1 MHKRVVVVGT
11 LVLASLAMMTAW
23 PVRAVDFRS
32 NRTDGIQY
40 RGFSTNQQSSNQAY
54 NMFDIVSDP
63 GALSYGLYWKGGLR
77 NDALP
82 LVDNREQDPE
92 LTWDDFVAR
101 LGLSTPRPTFTPNV
115 PQGWSPIV
123 IDLDRTG
130 AIADHF
136 LVNVSLDV
144 TNTDANP
151 LLDPR
156 EQVIT
161 AYWPETA
168 NGLGNLSSDNPP
180 NRLEPHNAV
189 VSGNT
194 RIWRLKTREL
204 NPIKSVGS
212 ATGVVTQPPIY
223 SFIDGEHLLYLVI
236 GTGEN
241 NDPAKVVCLRIPPPI
256 GTGQPPQVPDPAN
269 YGDMWDPTDP
279 NSEGLVVWSYD
290 VEARSG
296 SGNIPVAGISFA
308 DFGDT
313 QVHRPNLYITTKD
326 GQLICLN
333 ARPLDQATVAQDG
346 DPVAGGERWKWETP
360 ATNTPL
366 AEFSY
371 GMTPAV
377 CRVPLS
383 GAYPSDT
390 LANAVQQHHVDE
402 WMVFVADDWGA
413 FRAFDAGGEANNLTN
428 PTDYDPRLR
437 WQDAAWQVNNAIVP
451 PTYTQIRRPSL
462 VAGEA
467 ERFKVPPVV
476 YQGGTPMTTSA
487 GVPVGAYDNGYDDEV
502 IFASERGRLY
512 VFKALGKLTVDPGNP
527 DDGEPVFETVN
538 NPPVES
544 GTVMRWQWPESDTAM
559 APASTAS
566 EEPRVWPREQIP
578 RVVIPRSPDNVLGP
592 EVPIDANYYVRSAL
606 ATSLGANANPNSGSP
621 NLDLGDDLIFVPY
634 LQDVTSD
641 EQTTPSSGTFDATKR
656 YFREY
661 VASLKPYPFVQAE
674 YPIEDLVSARITWTD
689 PVTMAVQ
696 TVYVGDDSNVPAAD
710 QVQIDRVFRIG
721 TVKPTGVTVTQATP
735 AAGYNPDIASLQDD
749 TAYLV
754 DQSFYYPPTDSEVFI
769 PFGPAYNTR
778 VELTYTYRDS
788 SGALQAARTDPP
800 AEVPSCYR
808 RDTTRPGYDRTVPAT
823 DFIVRG
829 RASLS
834 VNRARLQLQMVQTG
848 TVIEEH
854 PAQVDAADFTIYDQR
869 PPSMFAAGSAN
880 AGGLVLAPA
889 WYRGRIIAFNNR
901 LMPLTVL
908 PGNHDTNYPRTDIA
922 PNGDGDF
929 GPFADVTNLGLA
941 DNPGWTDIGASVTE
955 VDGWLYL
962 TYRNG
967 HTRAWSNLAGGA
979 PGTNGPNTPI
989 FTQPP
994 LPNFGNRVRAPIAIR
1009 LLDVPVGTTPTNQG
1023 VINGTYPY
1031 RDVSRTADGALLLEY
1046 GEDVHVLV
1054 DFGTFQLG
1062 DLQDNSEAMLNP
1074 NEPDPSGFYL
1084 DSRLL
1089 DPQNVVQAQLLSS
1102 IGAIGQ
1108 LSAPARG
1115 VAVYWDRGAS
1125 GRCFA
1130 LLTLNTGFP
1139 SGTNPLTPGTPVL
1152 REKAAGQFLANEA
1165 LYYLQVT
1172 QSGVQ
1177 WLWPHSDPNDP
1188 QGNPYPAGSVTLGQY
1203 PSFSD
1208 ATAAGAMPPNY
1219 NQPDPRRIHY
1229 WTIEPNQGST
1239 RFPRT
1244 AGPGNWDW
1252 LRPEARE
1259 YAPLLS
1265 YNNPLVL
1272 FYDPIRDDSGLT
1284 NAANIHG
1291 MYDGTSP
1298 VNALPLDPA
1307 SLSRTLPNDIRFRD
1321 RFTSATDQGRKN
1333 GDVYVT
1339 AITDGARSGTGQPL
1353 VPVVGVGVAGGG
1365 VGGAQAKQLL
1375 FGQHG
1380 RTTPDS
1386 ETTVP
1391 DLARLRVG
1399 ERSYLGTKSR
1409 SLTIRVQRAPL
1420 TKMGVG
1426 AAFGLAGTSSTPY
1439 PDPGNNLPP
1448 NIPQGSLQQNVNIW
1462 DDGPDG
1468 LYPSISEAR
1477 LLVTKTG
1484 TTVDLASGPVAIPG
1498 RAPNGA
1504 MPRVDQLESLTVQV
1518 DIPTYTPDDVYTTRW
1533 RTATPRGAAPWR
1545 VADNNNG
1552 IQGSLFNPFWPG
1564 QTILGLNAT
1573 PMWDRSE
1580 ARATSQ
1586 NTPAAPEPD
1595 PVPPGGHDQNQ
1606 DDRLRRVVV
1615 FVDSDNDGKLDLEPN
1630 RREAYRT
1637 FAVQVAVQPD
1647 MKLETQTPV
1656 VDFGNIHH
1664 GKKQPGLGAGALEI
1678 REYQRMAQLASSP
1691 ANADKAV
1698 ANFYNQWW
1706 RKIVLVNSGNVN
1718 LAYVKPE
1725 LIYQEIGQQ
1734 PKIRALPAEGN
1745 DWFRALPLIQATTPT
1760 ALADPFQIFLR
1771 TSFDDQM
1778 LPDASLA
1785 YAAAD
1790 RGLWVQ
1796 KAPVG
1801 GGLPGTVAYAD
1812 NIIDSRSGAKG
1823 QAVFRDPSLAAN
1835 NWQNG
1840 RQLWMTL
1847 NLPTGSAL
1855 GQYSGTMTYYNDRMV
1870 TLVKNPSLPLGY
1882 TYGEFNGG
1890 RTGLLERQ
1898 IGGEPVE
1905 PMIDP
1910 PIQLKARVTETL
1922 IQGRYQYAAAT
1933 PGNPMGT
1940 QVLDRPDRRIMPAAS
1955 LAVDPASSETR
1966 LRIVYASNRA
1976 GIASTRPQ
1984 PLMYDLWGTELLFNA
1999 TRGLFPYDELPDD
2012 REPWSAWPGFTNPTT
2027 AFSLFTNMNG
2037 FLGATPPAVGAVT
2050 KPSLV
2055 HDLDGNG
2062 ILAWTDKIST
2072 LGMAA
2077 GQGTNERFRI
2087 VYQGVHGNQFAPMIL
2102 NPGGQVPDPR
2112 VERSGVRMVPTSASP
2127 AEWFAFYAM
2136 GSGPRHGLGFT
2147 WSPNPA
2153 NPTGVNTW
2161 RPEHTIPTSRSLS
2174 SIQDPHVFLT
2184 EIGTTGS
2191 AVPEMAWTAYAGA
2204 SQRRGL
2210 TDVYLSRFQLSA
2222 LRSPGQK
2229 GVDAMGRPLN
2239 QLGKANDYGMTPFP
2253 RVSGAVL
2260 QGNPNR
2266 TLYAADGIDWITNPT
2281 NDVKVYLVRPDKTS
2295 GAGSPGSPLPLLGVP
2310 PNDTL
2315 SPTGERIA
2323 GLDPNLIASAPAA
2336 SRPTLQA
2343 VRVIAD
2349 AAAGT
2354 IRFTVDTRMLARLLA
2369 PTPTMT
2375 ADSPD
2380 PLILADYTP
2389 QTLRVTRGDV
2399 SAHDPVIVPV
2409 LSDSVNGPVYDASWF
2424 LQHRDGTKWS
2434 AEEPVAG
2441 IADRLWVFWRR
2452 TSGAAAGSPSCY
2464 YKVLRPG
2471 VRVRAGAIRGI
2482 TTSDLTVTPM
2492 PQEVNP
2498 QTGQIYFPATME
2510 GQVVT
2515 VAYRTPYGASISE
2528 THRVTWQD
2536 ETGERPVPMDAAV
2549 NEGSLD
2555 AFASYETAAMTTFGS
2570 TTRTALRK
2578 MERVWLFW
2586 SSTRGTGGDIYSA
2599 TLAPRIGPEVAVS
2612 GSATAFYPYSSSRP
2626 GFSGVGSRRGPAPR
2640 TAAFATYTRRR
2651 PFVQAPIVHRGPLV
2665 PVRRRSAARRAAG
2678 E

>member
-40 RGFSTNQQSSNQAY
+40 TGFSTNQQSSNQAY
-54 NMFDIVSDP
+54 NIYDILSDP
-63 GALSYGLYWKGGLR
+63 GAPSYGLYWKGGLR
-77 NDALP
+77 NDPLP

-92 LTWDDFVAR
+92 LTWTDFVTR

-130 AIADHF
+130 AAADHF

-144 TNTDANP
+144 TNTNP
-151 LLDPR
+151 DPLMDPR

-168 NGLGNLSSDNPP
+168 NGLGNLSSQMPP
-180 NRLEPHNAV
+180 NRLEPLQDQIN
-189 VSGNT
+189 N
-194 RIWRLKTREL
+194 RIWRIKTREL
-204 NPIKSVGS
+204 DPIQSVGG

-223 SFIDGEHLLYLVI
+223 SFVDGEHLLYLVI

-256 GTGQPPQVPDPAN
+256 GSGQAPQVPDPAD
-269 YGDMWDPTDP
+269 YGDIWDPNDP
-279 NSEGLVVWSYD
+279 GSDGMVVWSYD
-290 VEARSG
+290 VQARSG

-313 QVHRPNLYITTKD
+313 QIPRPNLYITTQD

-333 ARPLDQATVAQDG
+333 ARPVDQSNVNQDG
-346 DPVAGGERWKWETP
+346 DPRAGQERWKWLTP
-360 ATNTPL
+360 ATNSPL
-366 AEFSY
+366 AGFAY

-390 LANAVQQHHVDE
+390 LQNAVQEHHVDE
-402 WMVFVADDWGA
+402 WMVFVADDYGA
-413 FRAFDAGGEANNLTN
+413 FRAFDAGGEANNASN
-428 PTDYDPRLR
+428 PTQYAPRLR
-437 WQDAAWQVNNAIVP
+437 WQDAAWQVDNTTTP
-451 PTYTQIRRPSL
+451 PTYTQIRRRADTDNDGD
-462 VAGEA
+462 VDANDEA

-476 YQGGTPMTTSA
+476 YQGGTPMTNSS
-487 GVPVGAYDNGYDDEV
+487 GVPVGAYDSGYDDEV

-512 VFKALGKLTVDPGNP
+512 VFKALGKLTVSSGAS
-527 DDGEPVFETVN
+527 DGEPVFETAN
-538 NPPVES
+538 TPHLES
-544 GTVMRWQWPESDTAM
+544 GTVMRWQWPESDTSM
-559 APASTAS
+559 APASTVA
-566 EEPRVWPREQIP
+566 EEPRVWPREHNARVTTP
-578 RVVIPRSPDNVLGP
+578 RDIVNVLGA
-592 EVPIDANYYVRSAL
+592 EIPIDGNYYVRSAL

-634 LQDVTSD
+634 LQDVTAL
-641 EQTTPSSGTFDATKR
+641 EATLRPATLDATKR
-656 YFREY
+656 YFHEY

-689 PVTMAVQ
+689 PATMAVR
-696 TVYVGDDSNVPAAD
+696 TVYVGNDTNVPAAD

-721 TVKPTGVTVTQATP
+721 TVKSTGVTVTQATP
-735 AAGYNPDIASLQDD
+735 AAGYNQNVTSLQDD
-749 TAYLV
+749 TAYMV
-754 DQSFYYPPTDSEVFI
+754 DQSFYYPPDNAEVFI
-769 PFGPAYNTR
+769 PFGPAYNTQ
-778 VELTYTYRDS
+778 VELTYTYRDN
-788 SGALQAARTDPP
+788 SGTLQAARTDPP
-800 AEVPSCYR
+800 APLPSCYR
-808 RDTTRPGYDRTVPAT
+808 RDTTRPGYDRTVTAN

-834 VNRARLQLQMVQTG
+834 VNRARLQLQLVQTG
-848 TVIEEH
+848 TVHTEH
-854 PAQVDAADFTIYDQR
+854 PAQVDAVDFTTFDQR

-880 AGGLVLAPA
+880 AGGLVLVPI
-889 WYRGRIIAFNNR
+889 WYRGRVIALNNR
-901 LMPLTVL
+901 LQPLTAL
-908 PGNHDTNYPRTDIA
+908 PGLHDTRYGAGNVLTSPF
-922 PNGDGDF
+922 DGDP
-929 GPFADVTNLGLA
+929 GPFVVLTNENFV
-941 DNPGWTDIGASVTE
+941 DHPEWTDIGASVTE
-955 VDGWLYL
+955 IDGWLYL

-967 HTRAWSNLAGGA
+967 HTRAWSNQGGGA
-979 PGTNGPNTPI
+979 PGTDGPNTPI

-994 LPNFGNRVRAPIAIR
+994 LPNFGNRVRAPVAIR
-1009 LLDVPVGTTPTNQG
+1009 LLEVPVGTTPTPQD
-1023 VINGTYPY
+1023 VISGTYPY

-1046 GEDVHVLV
+1046 GEDVHILV
-1054 DFGTFQLG
+1054 DFGDFQLG
-1062 DLQDNSEAMLNP
+1062 DLRDNSDSTYNP
-1074 NEPDPSGFYL
+1074 NEPNPPMGDGFYL

-1108 LSAPARG
+1108 LAAPSRG
-1115 VAVYWDRGAS
+1115 VGVYWNRDTG

-1130 LLTLNTGFP
+1130 LITLNTGFP

-1177 WLWPHSDPNDP
+1177 WLWPHSDPNDA
-1188 QGNPYPAGSVTLGQY
+1188 QGNPYPAGTVTQGLY
-1203 PSFSD
+1203 PSYTNANA
-1208 ATAAGAMPPNY
+1208 ATTSPTNY
-1219 NQPDPRRIHY
+1219 TQPDPRRIHY
-1229 WTIEPNQGST
+1229 WTIEPNQGAT
-1239 RFPRT
+1239 RFPKT
-1244 AGPGNWDW
+1244 AGPGNWTW
-1252 LRPEARE
+1252 LGQWRE

-1272 FYDPIRDDSGLT
+1272 FYDPVRDDSTLSHAGS
-1284 NAANIHG
+1284 IHG
-1291 MYDGTSP
+1291 MYDGSNPINGIPLEPTSP
-1298 VNALPLDPA
+1298 
-1307 SLSRTLPNDIRFRD
+1307 SRTNPNTLQFRN

-1333 GDVYVT
+1333 GDVYVS
-1339 AITDGARSGTGQPL
+1339 AVVDGARSGVGQPL
-1353 VPVVGVGVAGGG
+1353 VPTVGVGVLGGG
-1365 VGGAQAKQLL
+1365 VGGAQAKQFL

-1386 ETTVP
+1386 ATLVP
-1391 DLARLRVG
+1391 DVARLRVG
-1399 ERSYLGTKSR
+1399 DRSYLGTKSR
-1409 SLTIRVQRAPL
+1409 NLTVRVQRAPL
-1420 TKMGVG
+1420 TKMGIG
-1426 AAFGLAGTSSTPY
+1426 AAFGGATNPGY
-1439 PDPGNNLPP
+1439 PSGAPM
-1448 NIPQGSLQQNVNIW
+1448 GSLQQNVNIW

-1468 LYPSISEAR
+1468 LYPSIAESR

-1484 TTVDLASGPVAIPG
+1484 TTVDLASGAVAIPG
-1498 RAPNGA
+1498 RATNGA
-1504 MPRVDQLESLTVQV
+1504 MPGVNALESLTVQV
-1518 DIPTYTPDDVYTTRW
+1518 DIPSYTPDDVYTTRW
-1533 RTATPRGAAPWR
+1533 RTATPRGSAPW
-1545 VADNNNG
+1545 AAGTTNG
-1552 IQGSLFNPFWPG
+1552 SFPGVPGSLFNPFWPG
-1564 QTILGLNAT
+1564 QSILGLGAT
-1573 PMWDRSE
+1573 SLWDRSE

-1586 NTPAAPEPD
+1586 NAPAAPEPD
-1595 PVPPGGHDQNQ
+1595 PLPPGTHDPAQ

-1615 FVDSDNDGKLDLEPN
+1615 FVDADNDGKLDLEPN

-1637 FAVQVAVQPD
+1637 FAVQVVVQPD

-1656 VDFGNIHH
+1656 VDFGSIHH
-1664 GKKQPGLGAGALEI
+1664 GKKQPGLGGGALEI
-1678 REYQRMAQLASSP
+1678 REYQRMNQLRDPASP
-1691 ANADKAV
+1691 APDRAV
-1698 ANFYNQWW
+1698 GNFYNQWW

-1745 DWFRALPLIQATTPT
+1745 DWFRALPLVQATTAS

-1778 LPDASLA
+1778 LPDASLD

-1790 RGLWVQ
+1790 RGLWLQ

-1823 QAVFRDPSLAAN
+1823 QAVYRDPSLSAN

-1840 RQLWMTL
+1840 RELWMSL

-1870 TLVKNPSLPLGY
+1870 TLRADIDPTSTASVVGY
-1882 TYGEFNGG
+1882 TYGEFTGG
-1890 RTGLLERQ
+1890 RSGLLERQ
-1898 IGGEPVE
+1898 VGGEPVE

-1922 IQGRYQYAAAT
+1922 IQGRYQYTAAG
-1933 PGNPMGT
+1933 PMNPTGT
-1940 QVLDRPDRRIMPAAS
+1940 QIPDRPDRRIMPAAS
-1955 LAVDPASSETR
+1955 LAVDPSSSETR
-1966 LRIVYASNRA
+1966 LRVVYASNRA

-2012 REPWSAWPGFTNPTT
+2012 RAPWSAWPGFTNPTT

-2037 FLGATPPAVGAVT
+2037 FLTGTPPSVGAVT

-2062 ILAWTDKIST
+2062 ILAWTDRLST
-2072 LGMAA
+2072 LGAAA

-2112 VERSGVRMVPTSASP
+2112 VERSGVRMVPTTGSP

-2153 NPTGVNTW
+2153 NPSGVNMW

-2210 TDVYLSRFQLSA
+2210 TDVYLSRFRLAA
-2222 LRSPGQK
+2222 LRSPGQR
-2229 GVDAMGRPLN
+2229 GTVD
-2239 QLGKANDYGMTPFP
+2239 QLGKSNDYGMTSFP
-2253 RVSGAVL
+2253 RVNGAVL
-2260 QGNPNR
+2260 QANPNR
-2266 TLYAADGIDWITNPT
+2266 TLYSADGIDWITNPT
-2281 NDVKVYLVRPDKTS
+2281 NDVKVYLVRPDKAS
-2295 GAGSPGSPLPLLGVP
+2295 GAGSPGSPLPLLGTP

-2315 SPTGERIA
+2315 SPTGERVA
-2323 GLDPNLIASAPAA
+2323 GLDPALIAAAPAA

-2343 VRVIAD
+2343 VRIIAD

-2354 IRFTVDTRMLARLLA
+2354 IRFTIDTRMLARLLVA
-2369 PTPTMT
+2369 TPAMT

-2389 QTLRVTRGDV
+2389 QTLRLTRGDV

-2409 LSDSVNGPVYDASWF
+2409 LSDATNGPVYDASWF

-2434 AEEPVAG
+2434 NELPVAG

-2452 TSGAAAGSPSCY
+2452 TAGAAAGSPSCY

-2482 TTSDLTVTPM
+2482 TSADLTVTPR
-2492 PQEVNP
+2492 PEEVNP
-2498 QTGQIYFPATME
+2498 QTGQIYFPANME

-2515 VAYRTPYGASISE
+2515 VAYRTPQGAAISE
-2528 THRVTWQD
+2528 THRVSWQD
-2536 ETGERPVPMDAAV
+2536 ETGERPVPMEAAV

-2555 AFASYETAAMTTFGS
+2555 AFASYEMAAMTAFGS
-2570 TTRTALRK
+2570 TSLTPVRK

-2586 SSTRGTGGDIYSA
+2586 SSTRGSGGDIYSA
-2599 TLAPRIGPEVAVS
+2599 TLAPRIGPEVAIT
-2612 GSATAFYPYSSSRP
+2612 GSATAFYPYSASALSTT
-2626 GFSGVGSRRGPAPR
+2626 GSTRGPAPR

-2651 PFVQAPIVHRGPLV
+2651 PFVLPPLVRRGPLV
-2665 PVRRRSAARRAAG
+2665 PVRTRPATRRAAG